1 MTARELYG
9 QREMGTAREIARW
22 EAAAARHLP
31 LKFTCLDRALTL
43 WWLLRKRGIAA
54 ELRIG
59 GRKKSGKFE
68 AHAWVEVRGARVSD
82 ANDQAAEFV
91 AFEQSITAMGAQTI

>member
-1 MTARELYG
+1 ARELSAHD
-9 QREMGTAREIARW
+9 EMAIASAMARS

-31 LKFTCLDRALTL
+31 LKLTCLDRALTL

-59 GRKKSGKFE
+59 GRKKSGEFE
-68 AHAWVEVRGARVSD
+68 AHAWVELGGAELGASNFDSRHFATFERPMTARGAR
-82 ANDQAAEFV
+82 AL
-91 AFEQSITAMGAQTI
+91 